1 MGGTDAGISGVDA
14 AENGGAALS
23 STATAYSS
31 ESFAGGRIEHD
42 WLWATG
48 AHPLAWTGSG
58 ASYSQLSVDALHR
71 SYVLDALD
79 ASVDVANR
87 AMRKLDLADARRR
100 KVAAA
105 QALLEAEKKMGGG
118 GEGGKAGDVVPS
130 LLEEW
135 ADALAAGDE
144 RGMVPPGG
152 VKSGK
157 DRARRRRRAAAKEKH
172 GGELLL
178 EGEHAHL
185 LSHASLARRALETYS
200 NLAELWRRSAA
211 HAAALDFGSAAENIP
226 RIERAAYA
234 FERACAELEEALFPK
249 RCAARHGR
257 GLPPGLKWG
266 VVWGVAFGGAMV
278 ASLALGLPRYLR
290 LKIVGKHAKGA

>member
-1 MGGTDAGISGVDA
+1 MGVAAARRGAHA

-100 KVAAA
+100 RVAAA
-105 QALLEAEKKMGGG
+105 QVLLEAEKKMGG
-118 GEGGKAGDVVPS
+118 EGKAGDVPS

-144 RGMVPPGG
+144 RGMVPPGAA
-152 VKSGK
+152 KSGK

-178 EGEHAHL
+178 EREHAHL

-226 RIERAAYA
+226 RIERAAYS
-234 FERACAELEEALFPK
+234 FELACAELEEALFPK
-249 RCAARHGR
+249 RCAARHGT

-266 VVWGVAFGGAMV
+266 VVWGVAFGGGVV